1 MSILANILNIQVNT
15 SLLDNYCFYCVIY
28 GATHF
33 QEVAHYTKN
42 RNRRAERVIETFKED
57 CCELSNDMDDDMND
71 DIDDD
76 RIDNIKVMNYR
87 SQKQSKTRTKRKTEK
102 QQWKQIK
109 EDNYYHVYSKQ
120 TITMSVI
127 ISTSSLN
134 S

>member
-15 SLLDNYCFYCVIY
+15 HLLDNYCFYCVIY

-33 QEVAHYTKN
+33 DEVSQYCKDGNT
-42 RNRRAERVIETFKED
+42 RAERVIETFKED
-57 CCELSNDMDDDMND
+57 CCTLSEDVETDLY
-71 DIDDD
+71 
-76 RIDNIKVMNYR
+76 DNIKPGKYR
-87 SQKQSKTRTKRKTEK
+87 SQKQSKRNSNRKTEK